1 MQNRL
6 LAIVVAIV
14 LAVVAAMALVV
25 YASSADRRAINEQ
38 APVPVYVAARVIK
51 QGESIDQAT
60 RAGKIKIVQY
70 PRRLVAPNAVR
81 ALTQLSGKVAEV
93 DILANEQLVDSR
105 WVSQEEV
112 EGQNLLTIKPGF
124 QAVSIQ
130 VEASKQVSGF
140 VTVNNHVNVYVTIDK
155 AGGPVTQLLLADV
168 KVLAVGAT
176 AQGTTAAQPPGRNGN
191 LSTLTLEVR
200 DQQVDKLVF
209 AADNGRLYLTLVPP
223 TGGPTPQGAPTGI
236 GNLFN

>member
-1 MQNRL
+1 
-6 LAIVVAIV
+6 
-14 LAVVAAMALVV
+14 
-25 YASSADRRAINEQ
+25 
-38 APVPVYVAARVIK
+38 
-51 QGESIDQAT
+51 
-60 RAGKIKIVQY
+60 
-70 PRRLVAPNAVR
+70 
-81 ALTQLSGKVAEV
+81 
-93 DILANEQLVDSR
+93 ILANEQLVDSR